1 MQPEQ
6 GPRRDPARPPAPLGA
21 PGSGRARANSPE
33 RSGTTP
39 QGWKLEPGFSCAA
52 PRGPSPLPWLP
63 AAPRAWAAL
72 CGRCVR
78 RQPTCPPAQA
88 SASGPRAAAAPS
100 ASQGSGP
107 LTAGAPGTRVLADQ
121 PRPRRGSLRSGPERE
136 LAARGRGGAPPHRP
150 SREWGAAASPGAWAS
165 LPLCRPPCGSGAP
178 LPLVTSPALRP
189 RRRPPSL
196 PAPSRVQGAAWEQR
210 KGGGPSRAVGAA
222 GRRGFSVRRGA
233 GETRRQKAP
242 GLSHCVWRSSE
253 RQGPSLLSGASASPG
268 ARDRNDTGESLAP
281 LTGKE
286 GSGGLPAAHAPLS
299 ARQLSTERGP

>member
-1 MQPEQ
+1 MGGSLRQV
-6 GPRRDPARPPAPLGA
+6 RAPPAHLPTCPGLRLRPESGRSTKRLRGLGA
-21 PGSGRARANSPE
+21 AHGRGSGHASSRR
-33 RSGTTP
+33 
-39 QGWKLEPGFSCAA
+39 
-52 PRGPSPLPWLP
+52 P
-63 AAPRAWAAL
+63 AAPAE
-72 CGRCVR
+72 G
-78 RQPTCPPAQA
+78 
-88 SASGPRAAAAPS
+88 
-100 ASQGSGP
+100 
-107 LTAGAPGTRVLADQ
+107 
-121 PRPRRGSLRSGPERE
+121 E
-136 LAARGRGGAPPHRP
+136 LAARSGEGACGPGAGGGVHLRTGP

-196 PAPSRVQGAAWEQR
+196 PTPSRVQGAAWEQR

-222 GRRGFSVRRGA
+222 GRRGFSGRRGA

-281 LTGKE
+281 PTGKE